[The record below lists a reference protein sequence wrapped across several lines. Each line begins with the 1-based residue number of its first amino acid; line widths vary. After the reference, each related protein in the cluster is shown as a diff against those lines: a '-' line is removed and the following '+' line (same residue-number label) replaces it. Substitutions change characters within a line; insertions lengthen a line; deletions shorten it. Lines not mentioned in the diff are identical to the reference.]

1 MVGAP
6 MTERLHPFGV
16 FLALASALIYSAYL
30 PALEYFQKDIPALL
44 TSFLLI
50 SGAAVTFATISL
62 FAGKLSVPTDV
73 TVWRNIF
80 ILALVSTVIAF
91 SALLKGLA
99 VLGPV
104 RTSII
109 ATVEPFFTAIL
120 GVIVLSNKL
129 TMTTLVGG
137 VLIAIAILTIEWS
150 ATKQEAT
157 A

>member
-1 MVGAP
+1 
-6 MTERLHPFGV
+6 
-16 FLALASALIYSAYL
+16 
-30 PALEYFQKDIPALL
+30 
-44 TSFLLI
+44 
-50 SGAAVTFATISL
+50 
-62 FAGKLSVPTDV
+62 
-73 TVWRNIF
+73 
-80 ILALVSTVIAF
+80 VIAF

-137 VLIAIAILTIEWS
+137 VLIAVAILTIEWS